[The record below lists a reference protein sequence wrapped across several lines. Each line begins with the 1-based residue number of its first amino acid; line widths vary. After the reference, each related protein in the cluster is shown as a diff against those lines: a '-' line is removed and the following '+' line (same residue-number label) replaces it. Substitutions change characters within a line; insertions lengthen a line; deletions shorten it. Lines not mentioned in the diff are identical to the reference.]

1 MISKKHPQTQPLFQA
16 DINKCVDPNHPL
28 IVLSKEID
36 WSVFEEAF
44 KEFYSDEMGRPAK
57 MIRLLVGLHYLKH
70 AFSESDESVVER
82 WAENPYW
89 QYFCGFES
97 FQTTI
102 PVVASNLSQWRKR
115 VGPERIELLLKEA
128 IETAKRKGLIKPAD
142 ASRVNVDTTVQEK
155 NITYPTDAKLCHKMR
170 EFLVREAKKRRIEL
184 RQTYARVSKRAL
196 VMQGRYR
203 HAKQGKKAAREVRK
217 IKRYL
222 TRVVRDVIRKIDPR
236 DEPMKERLFLA
247 SHLLC
252 QRKDSKDKIY
262 SIHEPH
268 VECISKGKVHKK
280 YEFGCKVGIVS
291 SSRRNW
297 ILGIRAFHGRP
308 YDGHTL
314 TESLSQAERMT
325 GFEIKNAYADKGYRG
340 HDYTGPTQVH
350 VAGTDR
356 GRLTR
361 TERRARRRRSA
372 VEPVISH
379 AKHDNRMIR
388 NFLRGV
394 DGDKTN
400 AILAAAGFNM
410 RKLMGAVRRLFLCL
424 LFFFIV
430 SMNRGENRSEAAA

>member
-1 MISKKHPQTQPLFQA
+1 MSLKKSLRTLPLFQA
-16 DINKCVDPNHPL
+16 DINKCIDPEHPL
-28 IVLSKEID
+28 IVLAKEID
-36 WSVFEEAF
+36 WSVFERAF
-44 KEFYSDEMGRPAK
+44 SEFYSEDMGRPAK

-70 AFSESDESVVER
+70 AYSESDESVVER
-82 WAENPYW
+82 WVENPYW
-89 QYFCGFES
+89 QYFCGFET

-115 VGPERIELLLKEA
+115 VGPDRIELLLKEA
-128 IETAKRKGLIKPAD
+128 IETAKRKGIIKPGD
-142 ASRVNVDTTVQEK
+142 VEKVNVDTMVQEK

-170 EFLVREAKKRRIEL
+170 EVLVRMAKKRKIRL
-184 RQTYARVSKRAL
+184 RQSYARMSKRAL

-203 HAKQGKKAAREVRK
+203 HAKQGKRAAREVRR

-222 TRVVRDVIRKIDPR
+222 TRVVRDVIRKMDPR
-236 DEPMKERLFLA
+236 DEPLKEKLFLA
-247 SHLLC
+247 AHLLC
-252 QRKDSKDKIY
+252 QRRDSKDKIY
-262 SIHEPH
+262 SIHEPQ
-268 VECISKGKVHKK
+268 VECISKGKTHKP

-325 GFEIKNAYADKGYRG
+325 GRPIKKAYADRGYRG
-340 HDYTGPTQVH
+340 HDYVGPTQVH

-356 GRLTR
+356 GNRSR
-361 TERRARRRRSA
+361 AERRARRRRSA

-394 DGDKTN
+394 DGDRTN

-410 RKLMGAVRRLFLCL
+410 RKLMEAVRRLSLR
-424 LFFFIV
+424 LFFYLLLT
-430 SMNRGENRSEAAA
+430 MAWRENRSLNAA